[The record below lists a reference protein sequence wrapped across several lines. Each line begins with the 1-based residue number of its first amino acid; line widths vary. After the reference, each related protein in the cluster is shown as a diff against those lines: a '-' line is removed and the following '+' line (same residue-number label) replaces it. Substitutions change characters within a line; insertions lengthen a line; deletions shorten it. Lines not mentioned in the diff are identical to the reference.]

1 MSFQLRFTD
10 REITP
15 WGGISLMQRMLEHVG
30 LEAALRQCGLP
41 LPGSNRGYSPIQ
53 LVTQFLLNI
62 WCGGNRFEHAEAVRH
77 DTVLQRLFGFARMAN
92 FKALIRFFNKF
103 NQATNAQVFG
113 RLYRWLFDQL
123 QVYRLTLD
131 LDSTVMTRYGAQAG
145 AAKGYNPRRRG
156 RLSHHPLMAFVAD
169 LRLIANC
176 WLRPGNTA
184 SGHNVAAFLE
194 TTLHHLGEKRV
205 GLLRADSGFSDA
217 AFLGLLEDKALPYI
231 VALKLNQPLQRA
243 LVGVSGWWRLDTGID
258 LVSFNYQ
265 PDAWE
270 KPRRVVGIRQ
280 QIDTKPDAKGK
291 QLSLFAEDE
300 VIRGYRYAALVTD
313 LELPDAEIWRNY
325 RGRADCENRI
335 KELKYDFGAES
346 FNLRDF
352 WATEAC
358 LNMAMLAYNMMSLFR
373 QAVLR
378 ATVTRNGTEEPIAQ
392 TLRTLRYQLFAKAGY
407 VGREGRHHVLKL
419 NIPPRHREWFEGLWN
434 RAKSFDL
441 PFNFIPAN
449 SS

>member
-1 MSFQLRFTD
+1 M
-10 REITP
+10 
-15 WGGISLMQRMLEHVG
+15 
-30 LEAALRQCGLP
+30 
-41 LPGSNRGYSPIQ
+41 
-53 LVTQFLLNI
+53 
-62 WCGGNRFEHAEAVRH
+62 
-77 DTVLQRLFGFARMAN
+77 
-92 FKALIRFFNKF
+92 
-103 NQATNAQVFG
+103 
-113 RLYRWLFDQL
+113 
-123 QVYRLTLD
+123 
-131 LDSTVMTRYGAQAG
+131 
-145 AAKGYNPRRRG
+145 
-156 RLSHHPLMAFVAD
+156 
-169 LRLIANC
+169 
-176 WLRPGNTA
+176 
-184 SGHNVAAFLE
+184 
-194 TTLHHLGEKRV
+194 
-205 GLLRADSGFSDA
+205 
-217 AFLGLLEDKALPYI
+217 
-231 VALKLNQPLQRA
+231 
-243 LVGVSGWWRLDTGID
+243 
-258 LVSFNYQ
+258 
-265 PDAWE
+265 
-270 KPRRVVGIRQ
+270 VGIRQ
-280 QIDTKPDAKGK
+280 QIATKPDAKGK

-335 KELKYDFGAES
+335 MELKYDFGAER

-419 NIPPRHREWFEGLWN
+419 NIPQRHREWFEGLWN

-441 PFNFIPAN
+441 PFNFRPAN